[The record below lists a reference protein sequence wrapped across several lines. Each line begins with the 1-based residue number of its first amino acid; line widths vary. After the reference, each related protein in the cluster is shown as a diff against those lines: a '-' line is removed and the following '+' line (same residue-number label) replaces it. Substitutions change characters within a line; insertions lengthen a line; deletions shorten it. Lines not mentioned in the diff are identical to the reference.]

1 MNKIEI
7 EGTNS
12 IYKNYDINKNKKR
25 KNNNSKSKKT
35 ESSIELIKDEVVN
48 KNHTYATLSKKNNK
62 IIDILKSEM
71 DKSYANLKKLIKDL
85 ILKQNSEEKK
95 IKLNGE
101 IAKNAK
107 EATSKNGRFSPEK
120 LSDKIVDFAK
130 NISGGNKS
138 KFNELKNAIIQGFE
152 EAKKVLGGELPEI
165 SKKTY
170 TLVMEKLEDWKSE

>member
-1 MNKIEI
+1 MNKIGT
-7 EGTNS
+7 EGINP
-12 IYKNYDINKNKKR
+12 IYKNYSTNKNKKNNVNEKSQT
-25 KNNNSKSKKT
+25 KNTAVDIKKDNIANKDYT
-35 ESSIELIKDEVVN
+35 YTKLSEKNIKNV
-48 KNHTYATLSKKNNK
+48 
-62 IIDILKSEM
+62 DILKSEM
-71 DKSYANLKKLIKDL
+71 DKSYSNLKKLINDL

-101 IAKNAK
+101 IAKKAK